1 MISAEGRM
9 SGIMSLPRALLQ
21 PSTGHYRAPQPC
33 TSGPPASRG
42 DPQASPPFA
51 CGDHVRSGPAPVC
64 TLCIKRC
71 SSASAFRGGNEKA
84 EAGASLLPSHA
95 RLTLTVLQ
103 TTAELEK
110 SDYPPKTEAN
120 PCFMLVVAG
129 WGCMTP
135 SLPPPGKAAPGH
147 PWVLLATG
155 CSEPGC
161 PSSAQSPSC
170 FSSPRENQCILK
182 CQ

>member
-1 MISAEGRM
+1 M

-42 DPQASPPFA
+42 DPQASLPFA
-51 CGDHVRSGPAPVC
+51 CGDHIRSGPAPVC
-64 TLCIKRC
+64 TLCVKRC

-95 RLTLTVLQ
+95 RLTLIVLQ

-110 SDYPPKTEAN
+110 RDYPPKTEAN
-120 PCFMLVVAG
+120 PILTLAACWLGLYDTISPSSWKGGSGPPMGAAGPRLLRARVPIKCTKPLMLQ
-129 WGCMTP
+129 
-135 SLPPPGKAAPGH
+135 LPPRKPMH
-147 PWVLLATG
+147 
-155 CSEPGC
+155 SEMPVK
-161 PSSAQSPSC
+161 S
-170 FSSPRENQCILK
+170 K
-182 CQ
+182 